1 MTIEKMLNKFGNSIY
16 ITGADGWKSPI
27 FSAFIQ
33 PLRYKNKLYMSG
45 DVTPIG
51 INRNNVY
58 LYIGPAGHDLTRLD
72 KTYRIHDSDN
82 NSYLIDRAERIKVK
96 NNILYIWAVI
106 RQTTE
111 GKR

>member
-82 NSYLIDRAERIKVK
+82 NSYLIDRAEKIKVK
-96 NNILYIWAVI
+96 NNIVYIWAVI

>member
-82 NSYLIDRAERIKVK
+82 NSYLIDRAEKIKVK
-96 NNILYIWAVI
+96 NNIVYIWAVI

-111 GKR
+111 D

>member
-51 INRNNVY
+51 INHNNVY

-82 NSYLIDRAERIKVK
+82 NSYLIDRAEKIKVK
-96 NNILYIWAVI
+96 NNIVYIWAVI

>member
-16 ITGADGWKSPI
+16 ITGANGWKSPI

-51 INRNNVY
+51 VNRNNVY
-58 LYIGPAGHDLTRLD
+58 LYIGPAGHNLTRLD

-82 NSYLIDRAERIKVK
+82 NSYLIDRAEKIKVK
-96 NNILYIWAVI
+96 NNIVYIWAVV

>member
-16 ITGADGWKSPI
+16 ITGADSWKSPI

-82 NSYLIDRAERIKVK
+82 NSYLIDRAEKMKVK
-96 NNILYIWAVI
+96 NNIVYIWAVI